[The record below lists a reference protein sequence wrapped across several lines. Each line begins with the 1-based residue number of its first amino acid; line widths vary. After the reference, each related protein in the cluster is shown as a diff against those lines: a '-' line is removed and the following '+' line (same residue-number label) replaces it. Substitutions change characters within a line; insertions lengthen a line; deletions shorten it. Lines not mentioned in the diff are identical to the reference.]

1 MTYKFADKAEVSC
14 GPVIVTELTPPK
26 ETDVKTEMLL
36 QIYRFASSIEPY
48 LASNKSDMPDYLLDE
63 CCALIDQLN
72 VMIIA
77 RTNTQSSPKLD
88 PSNWG
93 RIDSEGNFGAGK

>member
-1 MTYKFADKAEVSC
+1 MTYKFADDVKVSC

-26 ETDVKTEMLL
+26 ETDVKTDFLL

-48 LASNKSDMPDYLLDE
+48 LASKSDMPDYLLNE
-63 CCALIDQLN
+63 CCALIEQLN

-77 RTNTQSSPKLD
+77 RTK
-88 PSNWG
+88 
-93 RIDSEGNFGAGK
+93 EG